1 MKIIRLINKT
11 LLLVGIACL
20 TLGCARKVYLP
31 VERVLTDTIRRIECR
46 VDTIAWRDSIYV
58 GARGDTIVKEVYRWR
73 QRVHTRVDT
82 IYRVKKDSVD
92 TTAATSQILQT
103 EEKQAKERKYATL
116 ITLATRLAI
125 LLTLIIILFR
135 HLRRMHNT

>member
-11 LLLVGIACL
+11 LILAGIISL
-20 TLGCARKVYLP
+20 TVGCARKVYVP
-31 VERVLTDTIRRIECR
+31 VERVLTDTIRRVESR

-103 EEKQAKERKYATL
+103 EEKQEQERKYARL
-116 ITLATRLAI
+116 ITLTTRIAI
-125 LLTLIIILFR
+125 LLTLAIVLIR
-135 HLRRMHNT
+135 HYRRMHNA

>member
-1 MKIIRLINKT
+1 MKIRKLINKT
-11 LLLVGIACL
+11 LILAGIVCL
-20 TLGCARKVYLP
+20 TVGCARKVYLP
-31 VERVLTDTIRRIECR
+31 VERVLTDTIRRIESR

-92 TTAATSQILQT
+92 TTAATARIAQADQ
-103 EEKQAKERKYATL
+103 KQEQERKYARL

-125 LLTLIIILFR
+125 LLTLAIVLIR
-135 HLRRMHNT
+135 HLKRMHNS

>member
-1 MKIIRLINKT
+1 MKIRKLMNKT
-11 LLLVGIACL
+11 LLLAGIICL
-20 TLGCARKVYLP
+20 TVGCARKVYVP
-31 VERVLTDTIRRIECR
+31 VERVLVDTIRRVESR

-92 TTAATSQILQT
+92 TTAATAQIAQADQKQ
-103 EEKQAKERKYATL
+103 EQERKQARL
-116 ITLATRLAI
+116 ITLATRIAI
-125 LLTLIIILFR
+125 LLTLAIVLIR
-135 HLRRMHNT
+135 HYRRMHNS